1 MIVKDKV
8 DGPDDMPVN
17 ITRLRTALIEKKV
30 GSILNPVPPEVSSA
44 KRWQDII
51 NLIHEI
57 ALNETRSKIPILYGI
72 DSIHGASFTQDAVLY
87 PQPISM
93 AASFNVDNA
102 KMYGEIVAREQRAS
116 GIPWNFR

>member
-1 MIVKDKV
+1 M
-8 DGPDDMPVN
+8 
-17 ITRLRTALIEKKV
+17 TRLRYALVEKKV
-30 GSILNPVPPEVSSA
+30 GSILNPLPEIVSA
-44 KRWQDII
+44 KRWQEVISM
-51 NLIHEI
+51 IHDV
-57 ALNETRSKIPILYGI
+57 ALNETRSKIPVIYGI

-102 KMYGEIVAREQRAS
+102 KTYGEIVAREQRAS